1 MLIKQGLSCLLM
13 IDVQERLL
21 AAMNQPESMLL
32 NCEILLRAA
41 DRLGVPILVTEQ
53 YPVGLGHTVPR
64 LAEISER
71 AQRLEKVHFSCF
83 AEPALRTAIETCG
96 RSQMVLAG
104 MEAHVCVA
112 QTALD
117 LALAG
122 HDVFVVGDATISR
135 TMASRDAAHARL
147 RDAGIAIVTTEMVL
161 FEWLGRADSEAFRA
175 LMPLIK

>member
-1 MLIKQGLSCLLM
+1 MLIKQSLSCLLM

-21 AAMNQPESMLL
+21 AAMHAPETILR

-41 DRLGVPILVTEQ
+41 ERMAVPVLVTEQ
-53 YPVGLGHTVPR
+53 YPAGLGPTVPR
-64 LAEISER
+64 LLAASGG

-83 AEPALRTAIETCG
+83 AEPGLRAAIEE
-96 RSQMVLAG
+96 RSRPQMVLAG

-122 HDVFVVGDATISR
+122 YDVFVVADATISR
-135 TMASRDAAHARL
+135 SAANHTAAMARL
-147 RDAGIAIVTTEMVL
+147 RDAGIAIVTAEMVL
-161 FEWLGRADSEAFRA
+161 FEWLGRADSDAFRA

>member
-21 AAMNQPESMLL
+21 AAMREPESMLA

-41 DRLGVPILVTEQ
+41 SRMAVPVLVTEQ
-53 YPVGLGHTVPR
+53 YPAGLGPTVSR
-64 LAEISER
+64 LAGLASG
-71 AQRLEKVHFSCF
+71 AQCLEKVHFSCF
-83 AEPALRTAIETCG
+83 AEPSLRAAIEDCG
-96 RSQMVLAG
+96 RPQMVLAG

-122 HDVFVVGDATISR
+122 YDVFVVGDATISR
-135 TMASRDAAHARL
+135 TNASRDAALARL
-147 RDAGIAIVTTEMVL
+147 RDAGIAIVTAEMVL

>member
-1 MLIKQGLSCLLM
+1 MLIKQALSCLLM

-21 AAMNQPESMLL
+21 AAMREPEAMLR

-41 DRLGVPILVTEQ
+41 TRLPVPILVTEQ
-53 YPVGLGHTVPR
+53 YPTGLGPTSDR
-64 LAEISER
+64 LLDA
-71 AQRLEKVHFSCF
+71 AKGADRLEKVHFSCF
-83 AEPALRTAIETCG
+83 AEARVRSAIEACG
-96 RSQMVLAG
+96 RLQMILAG

-122 HDVFVVGDATISR
+122 YDVFVVGDATISR
-135 TMASRDAAHARL
+135 SSANCDAALARM

-161 FEWLGRADSEAFRA
+161 FEWLGRADSDSFRA